1 MQEEKKNTITERDR
15 RNDSYAHVLKYTSI
29 FGGVQGLKILVN
41 VVRNK
46 LAALLLH
53 STGLGLNAQYMNSAE
68 VANSFTNFGIGF
80 SAVQQLSELFEE
92 GDAEKTRRFVG
103 VIRTWSLLAALCG
116 VLLTL
121 ALSFLAHSWFY
132 PDGELSWTDILLLCL
147 FVGTLPL
154 EEGEC
159 SILKG
164 MRKLHQMAAVESAIA
179 VCTLLLTIPVYYLM
193 GVRGIVL
200 ALALVSSAKVLIHMG
215 VTCRLFSYRVHLFS
229 PQVIGAGFKMI
240 GRGIPFMLTAVFGSI
255 TTTILF
261 QYCLNG
267 SDSDIGLY
275 KSAYSLM
282 VTYTGIVFIAFG
294 NDYFPRLSSV
304 NNNRA
309 RMNYAINQQVD
320 VSVLLITP
328 LLIAFVLAM
337 PWVMRLLY
345 SSEFL
350 PAVTMAQC
358 AVFYMFF
365 GAITKP
371 MAYSSLA
378 KGDSLMYLFVEAVYN
393 LVFVGLMFYGYH
405 RHGLMGAGVALSLA
419 ALFDM
424 LLIGT
429 LYGIRYGVRLRGGTL
444 RLAAIQGSMLM
455 LVVLAC
461 MPGLTWLKYA
471 VGLFVFLVSLFFS
484 YRQLSKDVH
493 VTNFFRNKLNRLKP

>member
-15 RNDSYAHVLKYTSI
+15 RNDSYGHVLKYTSI
-29 FGGVQGLKILVN
+29 FGGVQGLRILVD

-92 GDAEKTRRFVG
+92 GDIEKTRRFVG

-121 ALSFLAHSWFY
+121 LLSLLAHSWFY
-132 PDGELSWTDILLLCL
+132 PDGDPSWTDIMLLCL
-147 FVGTLPL
+147 FVATLPL

-164 MRKLHQMAAVESAIA
+164 MRKLHQMAGVEATIAI
-179 VCTLLLTIPVYYLM
+179 CTLLLTIPVYYML

-200 ALALVSSAKVLIHMG
+200 ALALVSSAKVLIHMV
-215 VTCRLFSYRVHLFS
+215 VTCRLFAYRVHPFS
-229 PQVIGAGFKMI
+229 RQVIGAGVQMI
-240 GRGIPFMLTAVFGSI
+240 VRGIPFMLTAVFGSL
-255 TTTILF
+255 TTTALF

-282 VTYTGIVFIAFG
+282 VTYTGIVFIALG
-294 NDYFPRLSSV
+294 NDFFPRLSSV
-304 NNNRA
+304 NHNRA

-328 LLIAFVLAM
+328 LLVAFVLAM

-378 KGDSLMYLFVEAVYN
+378 KGDSLMYLFVEALYN
-393 LVFVGLMFYGYH
+393 GVFIGLMFYGYH
-405 RHGLMGAGVALSLA
+405 RYGLMGAGIALSLA

-429 LYGIRYGVRLRGGTL
+429 VYGFRYGIRLRAETI
-444 RLAAIQGSMLM
+444 RLATFQGILLM

-461 MPGLTWLKYA
+461 MPGITWLKYA
-471 VGLFVFLVSLFFS
+471 VGISVFAISLTFS
-484 YRQLSKDVH
+484 YRQLSQDVH
-493 VTNFFRNKLNRLKP
+493 VTNLFRTKWNKLKP